1 MNNEETQY
9 DCDDIAWLRKRA
21 GKVTASNFA
30 NFIKKD
36 KSGGY
41 KLSDGKVAEDLIY
54 KIAWERFVINGNIAE
69 AFNRISISSKATEHG
84 VENEGAAAFR
94 YQEFTGNKLQYVN
107 RFVQSGEWIGGT
119 PDGFIGDDGIIEIKC
134 PFNGGNHLKTLLK
147 KEVYNSDY
155 IYQIQGYLWL
165 TGRKWC
171 DFVSY
176 DPDMP
181 QPLDI
186 AVVRVDR
193 DDNIIEAIQTII
205 TEVVEKINQIKIE
218 TNG

>member
-9 DCDDIAWLRKRA
+9 EGDDIAWLRKRA
-21 GKVTASNFA
+21 GKVTASSFA
-30 NFIKKD
+30 SFIKKD
-36 KSGGY
+36 KAGGY

-54 KIAWERFVINGNIAE
+54 KIAWERFIINGNIAD

-84 VENEGAAAFR
+84 IENEGVAAFR

-119 PDGFIGDDGIIEIKC
+119 PDGFIGEDGIIEIKC

-193 DDNIIEAIQTII
+193 DDTIIEAIQTII

>member
-9 DCDDIAWLRKRA
+9 EGDDIAWLRKRA
-21 GKVTASNFA
+21 GKVTASSFA

-54 KIAWERFVINGNIAE
+54 KIAWERFIINGNIAD

-84 VENEGAAAFR
+84 IENEGVAAFR

-193 DDNIIEAIQTII
+193 DETIIEAIQTII